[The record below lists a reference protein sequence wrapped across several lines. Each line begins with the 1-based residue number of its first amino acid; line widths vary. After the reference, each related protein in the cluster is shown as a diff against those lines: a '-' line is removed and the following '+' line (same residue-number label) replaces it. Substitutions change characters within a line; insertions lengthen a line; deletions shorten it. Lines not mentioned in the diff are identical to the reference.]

1 MKTIHCCICNEIINE
16 VESHNP
22 WPVRPYSSIGEK
34 ENRCCQACNDTI
46 VIPARIACINA
57 TKEQMENIHENL
69 KQMSHRQL
77 RETMSK
83 LTI

>member
-16 VESHNP
+16 VEGHNP

-57 TKEQMENIHENL
+57 TKEQMESIHENFKKMDYQQIVNVINGL
-69 KQMSHRQL
+69 NV
-77 RETMSK
+77 
-83 LTI
+83 